1 MFKMEL
7 TEKSPLKKNIVF
19 FLIDGLRADQCH
31 GENKSSKTPN
41 IDLLIKNGIYCKHA
55 ISSAD
60 GTIISLNTTFSSKF
74 QFGNAVR
81 YQKLVL
87 DKNNFLE
94 ILKKHGYH
102 MYGAIPNM
110 TSFKPLGEYFENENN
125 GYEFSS
131 PLETLSTGLT
141 ERIIQILESKELL
154 EPYFCYFHLF
164 DLHPLREG
172 KKSIGI
178 EKFENEE
185 FGSSTYA
192 RTVSL
197 IDYWLGKILAKID
210 TEKTL
215 VVITGDH
222 GERIP
227 YEDKGYS
234 DFQPRFDSA
243 TKLGRKHIPKSAH
256 NLGGKFFGKAKNT
269 VGKIKLSY
277 SNTKLT
283 PYEKR
288 SRDPYFTLS
297 LFDELIH
304 VPLIFSG
311 IKLPGM
317 IISQQVS
324 STDIFPT
331 ICDIVG
337 LPPINP
343 KIHGSSLVPLISKNL
358 QKEHPIYLHTMPYE
372 EPSSLDRVGLR
383 TSKYK
388 YFRKS
393 QDSKKNVNLYDLKKD
408 PYENRNIAKDHPL
421 LVEEMEKILSELI
434 SSSKELE
441 LEEISKVEEE
451 KIAKE
456 LKKLGYM

>member
-1 MFKMEL
+1 MEL
-7 TEKSPLKKNIVF
+7 TEKLPLKKNIVF

-102 MYGAIPNM
+102 IYGAMPNM

-172 KKSIGI
+172 KKSIGM
-178 EKFENEE
+178 EKFENEK
-185 FGSSTYA
+185 FGSSEYA
-192 RTVSL
+192 KTVSL
-197 IDYWLGKILAKID
+197 IDHWLGKILTKID

-227 YEDKGYS
+227 FEDKGYS
-234 DFQPRFDSA
+234 DFQPSFDSA
-243 TKLGRKHIPKSAH
+243 TKLGRKHIPKSTH
-256 NLGGKFFGKAKNT
+256 EMGGKIFGKAKNT
-269 VGKIKLSY
+269 IGKIKLSY

-283 PYEKR
+283 SYEKR

-304 VPLIFSG
+304 IPLIFSG
-311 IKLPGM
+311 VKLPRM
-317 IISQQVS
+317 VISQQVS

-331 ICDIVG
+331 IFEAIN
-337 LPPINP
+337 LPPINS
-343 KIHGSSLVPLISKNL
+343 KMHGSSIIPLISGNL
-358 QKEHPIYLHTMPYE
+358 QKENPIYLHTMPYE
-372 EPSSLDRVGLR
+372 KLSSLDRIGIR
-383 TSKYK
+383 TRKHK
-388 YFRKS
+388 YFRES
-393 QDSKKNVNLYDLKKD
+393 RDSKKNIHLYDLKKD
-408 PYENRNIAKDHPL
+408 PHENRNIAKDNPL
-421 LVEEMEKILSELI
+421 LVDEMEKILSELI
-434 SSSKELE
+434 SSSKESTQ
-441 LEEISKVEEE
+441 EEISKNEEE
-451 KIAKE
+451 KIRRE